1 MRGNV
6 LAVSYGVL
14 KCTVTEQARYK
25 TPLLLTQHCPWIPS
39 FLQFLCSLIC
49 GCSFLLPLFLFISF
63 VLLFLYFPLLCFSYI
78 LFISCVCISLLSTW
92 KLSMGYIFHIFVPV
106 FLVNV
111 SWLLFLSVAMSVLSG
126 YVHFTVTRS
135 VFVVNVWGVVTCC
148 NVHIKLKWTPCYSV
162 SIWLKCP
169 SFCCD
174 VMSRRN
180 VHLL

>member
-14 KCTVTEQARYK
+14 KCSHRAGTVQDSASAHT
-25 TPLLLTQHCPWIPS
+25 TLSLNS
-39 FLQFLCSLIC
+39 FLFAVSVFPDLWIFFSTPFIFVYFLC
-49 GCSFLLPLFLFISF
+49 FVVPLFSFALFF
-63 VLLFLYFPLLCFSYI
+63 LCLFPFR
-78 LFISCVCISLLSTW
+78 VCISLLSTW